1 MTNTTTWKICPEDPT
16 GEMFRAV
23 YKVDNEAYA
32 GGSQYGADDGQRWWA
47 MYDAAEAPEG
57 LVIAPHYRGYAE
69 LGKGQYLI
77 NHSDSSQPAE
87 LVISVA
93 TEQEK
98 AGRIVGDERENLP
111 GALLQP
117 DAMAVRIHFDSV
129 AGLDALENQLRKLRA
144 EHFSAEVAL

>member
-1 MTNTTTWKICPEDPT
+1 MTNTTWKICPEDPT

-23 YKVDNEAYA
+23 NKVDNEAYA
-32 GGSQYGADDGQRWWA
+32 GGSQHGADDEQRWWA
-47 MYDAAEAPEG
+47 MYGAAEAPEG

-87 LVISVA
+87 IVISVA

-98 AGRIVGDERENLP
+98 SGRIVGDERDNPP
-111 GALLQP
+111 GTLLQP
-117 DAMAVRIHFDSV
+117 DAMAVRIRFDSV

-144 EHFSAEVAL
+144 DHFPDGVGL